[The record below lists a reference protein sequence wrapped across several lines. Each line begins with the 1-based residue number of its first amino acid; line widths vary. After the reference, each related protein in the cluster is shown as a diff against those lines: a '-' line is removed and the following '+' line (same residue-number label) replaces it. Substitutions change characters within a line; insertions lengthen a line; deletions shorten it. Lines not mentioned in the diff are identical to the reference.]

1 MRSKS
6 LRSFFEA
13 SCGEQE
19 IVFTVPRA
27 LLPPRYQKE
36 VAKGDLVVV
45 FDRDFTVHLRWSSLR
60 MGPWRNVSAGE
71 VRRLAKDVL
80 ANLRRFGRDLRDFEH
95 SVSRFAEAPF
105 EDPIHCEQEEP
116 EETVGAE
123 VLIVPEPSEKRVEPT
138 ASCAGGE
145 PPLVS
150 WEFE

>member
-1 MRSKS
+1 MGAKS

-36 VAKGDLVVV
+36 EAKGDLVVV

-80 ANLRRFGRDLRDFEH
+80 TNLRKFGRDFREFERF
-95 SVSRFAEAPF
+95 VSDYAEAPF
-105 EDPIHCEQEEP
+105 EDPIHCEQEES
-116 EETVGAE
+116 EEVVGAE
-123 VLIVPEPSEKRVEPT
+123 VLIVPNASEKRAGPP

-150 WEFE
+150 WEF